1 MGSDGPDLAGA
12 GCGDWSS
19 DTTQSHCNNMAS
31 LVAVEDTGHAGDKV
45 WTQND
50 PAIFR
55 NERVLRTLL
64 KRELKICPTGPSSSK
79 NYFLTTQTEL
89 KPGVRRGAALPRSSV
104 SPSTIWTDS
113 CQLARSQ
120 GHSCSWSE
128 LSACLSVGR

>member
-12 GCGDWSS
+12 GCGYWSS
-19 DTTQSHCNNMAS
+19 DTTEASQAQSQHNMAS
-31 LVAVEDTGHAGDKV
+31 LVSVEDTGDKV
-45 WTQND
+45 WTHND

-64 KRELKICPTGPSSSK
+64 KRELKVCPSTK

-89 KPGVRRGAALPRSSV
+89 KPGVRRRAALPRSSV

-113 CQLARSQ
+113 CRLARSQ
-120 GHSCSWSE
+120 GLSCS
-128 LSACLSVGR
+128 